1 LKRVLVTSIALLC
14 LVLVFSGCASES
26 EEAAVRDAIN
36 GYYDAGNAGNF
47 EKAATYVYT
56 GNATEE
62 EKDAIPGGLEQ
73 TWAIHGDLK
82 VESIGNI
89 TIADSMA
96 TGNVTLSWVGIDLTS
111 SNEFKLKKDG
121 GGWKLSPE

>member
-1 LKRVLVTSIALLC
+1 MTSLALLC
-14 LVLVFSGCASES
+14 LVLVFSGCASVS

-62 EKDAIPGGLEQ
+62 EKDAIPVGLEQ
-73 TWAIHGDLK
+73 MWALHGDLK

-96 TGNVTLSWVGIDLTS
+96 TANVTLSWVGIDLTS
-111 SNEFKLKKDG
+111 SNEFKLTKDNG
-121 GGWKLSPE
+121 SWKLSPE